1 MIPPSLL
8 AASGPAPETEEVLD
22 GCAAL
27 RAYDVAGSLFAAA
40 MVLGGGGMLAAGAA
54 TPVKAMIG
62 QAMLEQAWDEAR
74 ALAGEQDDAVR
85 VRPWSWA
92 DIAPAARLRFP
103 SLGEERLVLDTAS
116 GEAMAWGPG
125 HVDGTAELGAPGVS
139 AAAAHRDTH
148 FALLQHLSVGDVI
161 EMETLD
167 GSVARYRVAEMGVV
181 DARTWRFPAMF
192 NGPDVLALATC
203 WPFDSQIPGPERFVL
218 FADRI

>member
-1 MIPPSLL
+1 MIPPALL
-8 AASGPAPETEEVLD
+8 AESGPSPDAGEEE
-22 GCAAL
+22 GGAAF
-27 RAYDVAGSLFAAA
+27 RPSDIAGGLLAAA
-40 MVLGGGGMLAAGAA
+40 MVLGGGGLVAAGAA

-62 QAMLEQAWDEAR
+62 QAMLERAWGEAR
-74 ALAGEQDDAVR
+74 LQAEAQGEAAR

-161 EMETLD
+161 ELETLD
-167 GSVARYRVAEMGVV
+167 GGVARYRVAETGVV
-181 DARTWRFPAMF
+181 DARTWRFPAVF
-192 NGPDVLALATC
+192 EGPDVLALATC
-203 WPFDSQIPGPERFVL
+203 WPFNSQIPGPERFVL